1 MYVCT
6 SRPNLGHSASA
17 RTKNKGKDW
26 EEPLLRSSSCGLLML
41 MAAFQAAICV
51 CVAGKG
57 LGRGD
62 QQGEGCMYVC
72 TSGGTPWKSI
82 HTYVSMYVEP
92 SRKPC
97 LRCQR
102 HACLYDKSGQN
113 RTAAA
118 SLDLLNAPE
127 LFLVRL
133 LVRVATPNP
142 FSTPFAFS
150 GFSHRPSSRKGA
162 KWH

>member
-26 EEPLLRSSSCGLLML
+26 EEPLLRSSSFGLYMK

-51 CVAGKG
+51 CVAVKG

-62 QQGEGCMYVC
+62 QQGEVCMYVC
-72 TSGGTPWKSI
+72 MCVCTFGGTPWKSMY
-82 HTYVSMYVEP
+82 TYVCVNACNVEP

-102 HACLYDKSGQN
+102 HA
-113 RTAAA
+113 
-118 SLDLLNAPE
+118 
-127 LFLVRL
+127 
-133 LVRVATPNP
+133 RVATPNP
-142 FSTPFAFS
+142 FSTPFAFW
-150 GFSHRPSSRKGA
+150 GFSHRPSSKKGA

>member
-72 TSGGTPWKSI
+72 
-82 HTYVSMYVEP
+82 MYVRLEEP
-92 SRKPC
+92 LGNPYIHMYRRRQHEESSRKPC

-102 HACLYDKSGQN
+102 PA
-113 RTAAA
+113 
-118 SLDLLNAPE
+118 
-127 LFLVRL
+127 
-133 LVRVATPNP
+133 RVATPNP

>member
-1 MYVCT
+1 MYVCVYISCSRVKLPSKVCAPTKGVKRTNGRLRVALLHIYVCMYGCT
-6 SRPNLGHSASA
+6 SRPNLGNSASA

-72 TSGGTPWKSI
+72 MYVWRNPLEI
-82 HTYVSMYVEP
+82 HTYI
-92 SRKPC
+92 C
-97 LRCQR
+97 ID
-102 HACLYDKSGQN
+102 AC
-113 RTAAA
+113 RTFQET
-118 SLDLLNAPE
+118 LPKM
-127 LFLVRL
+127 
-133 LVRVATPNP
+133 
-142 FSTPFAFS
+142 STPCVFV
-150 GFSHRPSSRKGA
+150 
-162 KWH
+162 

>member
-1 MYVCT
+1 MQEPLPLRSDPRCDK
-6 SRPNLGHSASA
+6 S
-17 RTKNKGKDW
+17 
-26 EEPLLRSSSCGLLML
+26 EPLLRSSSCGLLLL

-72 TSGGTPWKSI
+72 MYARLEEPLGNPYI
-82 HTYVSMYVEP
+82 HMYRRRQHEES